1 MTRDTVRLALAPAL
15 VFIVA
20 SLDRGYQTDYWQ
32 HLARGGLVAREGAV
46 VSVDRFTYT
55 AAGASLVDNNW
66 LTQLLYHGLHAG
78 GGIAL
83 VQSVNALV
91 LAGAMAG
98 LVGLCHR
105 PSRST
110 GIAATAGVLAFF
122 GLWPTFLIRPQ
133 SFSVLLFVALYALLL
148 GSARRPRLLFLVPPM
163 MALWANVH
171 GGFAVGL
178 VLLSV
183 FALAA
188 IVERLAPFLPLPLW
202 ERAGVRGKTPH
213 TSCDES
219 QVDPQRLPVTRH
231 GGESETSQTQLFP
244 LILCLAFSA
253 AATLMNPYGWNVY
266 RYAGRLSAIGVARGI
281 EEWLPP
287 SPTTPIGAAFFA
299 SLILLAVLV
308 IGCRRRPTTREVCLL
323 ACFGAAASLSVRM
336 TVWWHLAVIPVL
348 ARLAAEAL
356 LPRRDAE
363 ANGEARTEVAADRP
377 SRWAAASLATLL
389 GACVLSLPWLERFNP
404 VLGTLRPAAR
414 PESDLQVAL
423 DRVAAGTAD
432 EDGARPRVF
441 TRMEWANYVAW
452 STGGRCPVFV
462 EGHVELYP
470 DETWESYLTVT
481 GGRPGWDGVLDRHAV
496 DYLLLDEA
504 YHWSLLSRVRESSQW
519 MRRAQSGPAVLFERR
534 RGGPALASPHVPGTV
549 AGGDF

>member
-55 AAGASLVDNNW
+55 AAGAPLVDNNW
-66 LTQLLYHGLHAG
+66 LTQLLYHALHAG

-105 PSRST
+105 ASRST

-148 GSARRPRLLFLVPPM
+148 ASPRRPRLLFLVPPM

-188 IVERLAPFLPLPLW
+188 TLERLAPFLPLPLW
-202 ERAGVRGKTPH
+202 ERAGVRGERK
-213 TSCDES
+213 ES
-219 QVDPQRLPVTRH
+219 T
-231 GGESETSQTQLFP
+231 GETSQL
-244 LILCLAFSA
+244 
-253 AATLMNPYGWNVY
+253 N
-266 RYAGRLSAIGVARGI
+266 
-281 EEWLPP
+281 
-287 SPTTPIGAAFFA
+287 
-299 SLILLAVLV
+299 
-308 IGCRRRPTTREVCLL
+308 
-323 ACFGAAASLSVRM
+323 SVR
-336 TVWWHLAVIPVL
+336 
-348 ARLAAEAL
+348 
-356 LPRRDAE
+356 
-363 ANGEARTEVAADRP
+363 
-377 SRWAAASLATLL
+377 SSLT
-389 GACVLSLPWLERFNP
+389 
-404 VLGTLRPAAR
+404 
-414 PESDLQVAL
+414 
-423 DRVAAGTAD
+423 
-432 EDGARPRVF
+432 
-441 TRMEWANYVAW
+441 
-452 STGGRCPVFV
+452 
-462 EGHVELYP
+462 
-470 DETWESYLTVT
+470 
-481 GGRPGWDGVLDRHAV
+481 
-496 DYLLLDEA
+496 
-504 YHWSLLSRVRESSQW
+504 
-519 MRRAQSGPAVLFERR
+519 
-534 RGGPALASPHVPGTV
+534 
-549 AGGDF
+549 